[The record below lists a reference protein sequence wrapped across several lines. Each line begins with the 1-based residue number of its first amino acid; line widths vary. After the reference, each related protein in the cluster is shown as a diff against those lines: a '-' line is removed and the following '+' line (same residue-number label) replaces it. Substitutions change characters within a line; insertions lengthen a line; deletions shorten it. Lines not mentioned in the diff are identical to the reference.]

1 VGTITSGVWNGT
13 TLAVPYGGTGLTALP
28 TNGQIDI
35 GNGSG
40 FTRTTLSAGSGIS
53 IANGAGT
60 ITLTALSGTISG
72 TALASNVVTSS
83 LTGVGTITS
92 GTWSG
97 TTISVANGGTGTISL
112 TGVLKGN
119 GTSAFTAATEGTDY
133 SYVREYNDEA
143 TVTASQY
150 TTSNGVT
157 LIAGTDVVSAVF
169 TLTYTPNA
177 KSLVKVYINGVRISK
192 NAYRYNTTSDV
203 PGTSSG
209 GTPTRFIAYI
219 PDKNGNYKLSTGDR
233 IQIDYY
239 W

>member
-1 VGTITSGVWNGT
+1 MVS
-13 TLAVPYGGTGLTALP
+13 
-28 TNGQIDI
+28 
-35 GNGSG
+35 
-40 FTRTTLSAGSGIS
+40 
-53 IANGAGT
+53 
-60 ITLTALSGTISG
+60 
-72 TALASNVVTSS
+72 SS

-112 TGVLKGN
+112 TGVIKGN
-119 GTSAFTAATEGTDY
+119 GNSAFTAATEGTDY
-133 SYVREYNDEA
+133 SYVREYNDETA
-143 TVTASQY
+143 VTTSQY
-150 TTSNGVT
+150 TTSNSVT

-177 KSLVKVYINGVRISK
+177 KSLVKVYVNGIRISK
-192 NAYRYNTTSDV
+192 NAYRYNTSTDV
-203 PGTSSG
+203 ATGTSSA
-209 GTPTRFIAYI
+209 TPTKFIAYI